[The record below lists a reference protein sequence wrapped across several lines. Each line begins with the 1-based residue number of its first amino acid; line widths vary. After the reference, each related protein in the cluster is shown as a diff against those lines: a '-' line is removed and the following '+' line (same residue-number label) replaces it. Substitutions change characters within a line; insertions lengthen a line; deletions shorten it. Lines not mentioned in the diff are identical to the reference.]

1 MILGSLE
8 HPVAQRP
15 GDAHSTEQALYDAA
29 MKNQVRR
36 LSNLTEI
43 KDCEMAVLKETVAEV
58 KSQLDKALAEVAN
71 SHLEDGD
78 NAETVPSG
86 RA

>member
-29 MKNQVRR
+29 TKNQVRR

-43 KDCEMAVLKETVAEV
+43 KDCEMAVLKEGGRSE
-58 KSQLDKALAEVAN
+58 KSVGQ
-71 SHLEDGD
+71 G
-78 NAETVPSG
+78 PRRG
-86 RA
+86 R